1 MIRAM
6 SAVGID
12 GQGGARERGTPLS
25 LVVFELCVIVPT
37 IAGTAWLIA
46 RNPGALHP
54 ELLVWAAIVAM
65 VELLPVPA
73 WRGLPLSVGFPILIA
88 VGFIYPDP
96 IAAGLTALVG
106 SLDPREFRGE
116 VSLLRAL
123 FNRCQ
128 IALSVFAASAV
139 FHSFASIE
147 SPPLILCSAAIL
159 ASGVDYITNATLVTV
174 VASISYHTRPS
185 RVFRELRIGSP
196 SEFVV
201 S

>member
-1 MIRAM
+1 MG
-6 SAVGID
+6 AVGVGD
-12 GQGGARERGTPLS
+12 EEQGARERGAPLS
-25 LVVFELCVIVPT
+25 LAVFELSVIVPT
-37 IAGTAWLIA
+37 IVGAAWLIA
-46 RNPGALHP
+46 GDPHALKP
-54 ELLVWAAIVAM
+54 ELLVWAAIVAL

-139 FHSFASIE
+139 FHSFATIE
-147 SPPLILCSAAIL
+147 STPLILCSAAIL
-159 ASGVDYITNATLVTV
+159 ASVVDYAANTTLVTV
-174 VASISYHTRPS
+174 GASIMYRTKPS
-185 RVFRELRIGSP
+185 RVFRE
-196 SEFVV
+196 
-201 S
+201 